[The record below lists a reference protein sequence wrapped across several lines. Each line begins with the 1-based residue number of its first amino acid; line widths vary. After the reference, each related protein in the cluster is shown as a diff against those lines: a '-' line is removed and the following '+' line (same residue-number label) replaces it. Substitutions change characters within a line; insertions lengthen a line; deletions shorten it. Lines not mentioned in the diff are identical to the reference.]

1 MISAAVSP
9 YALAQKL
16 GWFGERGVKMM
27 WLLKNQGACGYNGLI
42 DHGSVS
48 NGRFGNYSD
57 WLSFPLIGTG

>member
-27 WLLKNQGACGYNGLI
+27 VAAEEP
-42 DHGSVS
+42 
-48 NGRFGNYSD
+48 GRVRLQRSHRSRVGQQR
-57 WLSFPLIGTG
+57 